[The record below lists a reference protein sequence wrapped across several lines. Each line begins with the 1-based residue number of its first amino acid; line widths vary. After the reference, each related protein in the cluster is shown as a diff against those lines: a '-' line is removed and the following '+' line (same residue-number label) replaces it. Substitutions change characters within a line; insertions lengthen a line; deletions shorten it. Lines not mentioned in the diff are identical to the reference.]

1 MSLKLATNVEI
12 LVTGLGSRVTHCGLS
27 GSVQN
32 LGPDS
37 HHYVYIYSED
47 GVAILPIILPGLP
60 CGATL
65 AVATLGIWIMECSFT
80 GTFIMDLVRNCS
92 VSPLKHQF
100 WK

>member
-12 LVTGLGSRVTHCGLS
+12 LLTGLGSRVTHCGLS
-27 GSVQN
+27 GSIQN

-37 HHYVYIYSED
+37 HLYVYIYSED

-60 CGATL
+60 CGAIL
-65 AVATLGIWIMECSFT
+65 AVATLGIWKMECSFM
-80 GTFIMDLVRNCS
+80 GTFTMDLVRNYS
-92 VSPLKHQF
+92 VSPLEHQF